1 MRKKVFAVLLAAVM
15 VLTFMPTM
23 AFAADPVDKDLSHYE
38 VIATDIKDGD
48 WRIITDTT
56 ENITLNVE
64 VRNGDYVLPAD
75 KYDLF
80 IEEEHLDDKGDQ
92 SFTPVE
98 NGKIKLGEEGT
109 CTVIAYAV
117 AKEGSGFTGQTSRD
131 CYIDFCYE
139 YSIVGCNVDFQG
151 GRIRTDINTPMTEI
165 FYFTE
170 GSVIQDP
177 VVRLNGQTLIAG
189 TDYKIRYIEGYLDR
203 HHVKDAEIGEFDVY
217 WVLPK
222 EGGMTYD
229 SIPTAKGMYQ
239 CQVEGLGKYEG
250 KNGQTNL
257 QICDENQMKVTA
269 SAKTVKYSKLKKK
282 AQTAA
287 PLKVSNAAGYVTYIG
302 KGTDAKS
309 KKALKINPKNG
320 KVTVKKGTKKGT
332 YKMKVTVSDS
342 GDETTNGKIVTKTI
356 SIKVK

>member
-1 MRKKVFAVLLAAVM
+1 
-15 VLTFMPTM
+15 
-23 AFAADPVDKDLSHYE
+23 
-38 VIATDIKDGD
+38 
-48 WRIITDTT
+48 
-56 ENITLNVE
+56 
-64 VRNGDYVLPAD
+64 
-75 KYDLF
+75 
-80 IEEEHLDDKGDQ
+80 
-92 SFTPVE
+92 
-98 NGKIKLGEEGT
+98 
-109 CTVIAYAV
+109 V
-117 AKEGSGFTGQTSRD
+117 AKEGSGYTGQTFKETYFD
-131 CYIDFCYE
+131 IVYK
-139 YSIVGCNVDFQG
+139 YSIMGCNVDFQG
-151 GRIRTDINTPMTEI
+151 GRIRTDIETPMSEMY
-165 FYFTE
+165 YFTT
-170 GSVIQDP
+170 GSEIQDP
-177 VVRLNGQTLIAG
+177 VVRIDGQTLIAG
-189 TDYKIRYIEGYLDR
+189 TDYKISYVEGYLNR
-203 HHVKDAEIGEFDVY
+203 VHVKDAERGDFDVY

-309 KKALKINPKNG
+309 KKALKINTKNG